1 MSETK
6 LKRFLKRLHQDL
18 NILREREAKFG
29 GNAPL
34 ELLNQIDDHQ
44 TAITLVESRI
54 AGDLSDEQL
63 FEQLDSL
70 NINHNYN
77 RANIIPVPTLP
88 LVVVALSML
97 GLLGFI
103 SYRLAAPT
111 PTPTA
116 TPIPTPSQMN
126 GDFNIAI
133 AEIGQQ
139 GADGSPVTSPDGQ
152 QLGRWIFSELQHEI
166 KTLPHQFEVQVWYDG
181 PELAAKNV
189 KLGLVADET
198 AAAALA
204 QRVKA
209 NLVIYGVLEGGQNP
223 ASFVPQFYIKSLQGE
238 AGEMDELKGPF
249 QLGAPIPIPI
259 PLDTGD
265 PVLIASLKP
274 EISLRA
280 RALRWFTMGFIW
292 DLAGQTL
299 KALETFQQAEQ
310 ALQDWGEKNEGKE
323 ILYYFIGREILFLSR
338 DEQQAQKAFDSVE
351 TARTTAT
358 TYFKKALNSNPE
370 YARAY
375 LGLGGVYYQQA
386 QQQPLEERLTTANL
400 ALTQYDRALQYAP
413 KLPGEE
419 LVSLEAH
426 FGKAVASFLKGDTL
440 YKLGY
445 NQGDNSSIY
454 VEAGGYFEGT
464 IREIETILPPMAA
477 AKQHRSLGHAYLAL
491 GGAYAQ
497 LALVREK
504 QGRQTEITPLYQKAQ
519 EAYTACIAQ
528 GDAVSGGNP
537 YDALLKNVIE
547 TYCRPYADRI
557 AEKLVTPEEP

>member
-6 LKRFLKRLHQDL
+6 LKRYLKRLHQDL

-44 TAITLVESRI
+44 TAITLVESRL

-63 FEQLDSL
+63 FEQLDTL
-70 NINHNYN
+70 NINHNYY
-77 RANIIPVPTLP
+77 RANIIPIPTLP
-88 LVVVALSML
+88 LIALSLSVL
-97 GLLGFI
+97 GLLSFI
-103 SYRLAAPT
+103 SYRLIAPT
-111 PTPTA
+111 PTPTP
-116 TPIPTPSQMN
+116 TPVPTPSQMS

-139 GADGSPVTSPDGQ
+139 GPDDSPVSSPDGQ
-152 QLGRWIFSELQHEI
+152 QLGRWIFSELQNEI
-166 KTLPHQFEVQVWYDG
+166 KNLPQQFEVQVWHDG

-189 KLGLVADET
+189 KLGLVADDE
-198 AAAALA
+198 AAAELA

-209 NLVIYGVLEGGQNP
+209 NLVIYGALEGGQNP
-223 ASFVPQFYIKSLQGE
+223 ASFVPKFYIKPLQGE
-238 AGEMDELKGPF
+238 AGELDELKGPF
-249 QLGAPIPIPI
+249 QLGAPIPVPI
-259 PLDTGD
+259 PLDTTD

-274 EISLRA
+274 EVSLRA

-299 KALETFQQAEQ
+299 KALDTFQQAEQ
-310 ALQDWGEKNEGKE
+310 ALKDWGEKNQGKE

-338 DEQQAQKAFDSVE
+338 DEQQALKVFDSVE
-351 TARTTAT
+351 TARATAE

-375 LGLGGVYYQQA
+375 IGLGSVYYQQSP
-386 QQQPLEERLTTANL
+386 QPLEARLATADL
-400 ALTQYDRALQYAP
+400 ALTQYDKALEYAP

-419 LVSLEAH
+419 LIRLEAH

-445 NQGDNSSIY
+445 NQGGNPSMYI
-454 VEAGGYFEGT
+454 EAGGYFEGT
-464 IREIETILPPMAA
+464 IREIETILEPLAA
-477 AKQHRSLGHAYLAL
+477 TQQHRSLGHAYLAL

-504 QGRQTEITPLYQKAQ
+504 QGRQAEATPLYQKA
-519 EAYTACIAQ
+519 EDAYTSCIAQ
-528 GDAVSGGNP
+528 GDAAGGGNP
-537 YDALLKNVIE
+537 YDALLKNIID

-557 AEKLVTPEEP
+557 ADKLLVPKEEP